1 MNYERISGDQQ
12 TGSRRELGADPYEH
26 VDPFTYRPRMSALDW
41 IKVCGWGRFSDS
53 IAPIASLIVYDP
65 GILGKRYVHLY
76 AVIHNVVGDLQ
87 HSMASSSEAIS
98 NHHS

>member
-1 MNYERISGDQQ
+1 MVVMRDSVNYERTSGDQQ

-65 GILGKRYVHLY
+65 RKEICTS
-76 AVIHNVVGDLQ
+76 ICC
-87 HSMASSSEAIS
+87 HS
-98 NHHS
+98 